1 MTGRQLLIDVKVT
14 GACMQLV
21 PTTQMCSERIELF
34 LEKFYKGAQ
43 GEIGPQGPQGLQGEI
58 GPQGNDGA
66 SAYEQYVSGGGTLS
80 EAEFIAMLND
90 VPDHM
95 ADTDIHVTTTDK
107 SNWNSK
113 QNELGFTPED
123 VNNKKTTLTDF
134 DTDYPTCKA
143 VNTGLGLRQLKNLVF
158 TNISASSWVSD
169 TTYTDYGYKCELI
182 CSGVTSTD
190 IAEVIFAHTQAVS
203 GNYSPVCLT
212 STDRV
217 TIYSKVNTSITIPTI
232 IVNKV

>member
-1 MTGRQLLIDVKVT
+1 MAKILKSSQYLDENGNEILELL
-14 GACMQLV
+14 
-21 PTTQMCSERIELF
+21 S
-34 LEKFYKGAQ
+34 
-43 GEIGPQGPQGLQGEI
+43 
-58 GPQGNDGA
+58 
-66 SAYEQYVSGGGTLS
+66 
-80 EAEFIAMLND
+80 
-90 VPDHM
+90 
-95 ADTDIHVTTTDK
+95 
-107 SNWNSK
+107 
-113 QNELGFTPED
+113 
-123 VNNKKTTLTDF
+123 NKKTTLTDS
-134 DTDYPTCKA
+134 DTDYPTTKA

-169 TTYTDYGYKCELI
+169 TTYTDYGYKCELT